1 MLRILIADDH
11 PLIRKGLTQILADS
25 VYVGRVDEASS
36 GAETMEH
43 LRNAAFD
50 LVILDISMPGKD
62 GLDVL
67 KDIKT
72 LYPKLP
78 VIMLSIQQERQYAV
92 RAFKAGAS
100 ACLSKAG
107 APEELLEAI
116 KQVAA
121 GHSYISKAV
130 GEALL
135 EDVTGSQEGLP
146 HRHLSDREY
155 QVFLLLAS
163 GKTLTEISEQ
173 LSLSVKTVST
183 YRARLLEKMG
193 MQNNSQL
200 THYAFQY
207 RLIQ

>member
-1 MLRILIADDH
+1 VLRILIADDH

-36 GAETMEH
+36 GAEAMEH
-43 LRNAAFD
+43 LRNAVFD
-50 LVILDISMPGKD
+50 IVILDISMPGKD

-107 APEELLEAI
+107 SPEELLEAI
-116 KQVAA
+116 RQVAA
-121 GHSYISKAV
+121 GHAYISKAV

-135 EDVTGSQEGLP
+135 EDVTGAQEGLP

-163 GKTLTEISEQ
+163 GKTLTEVSEQ

>member
-11 PLIRKGLTQILADS
+11 PLIRKGLTQILSDS

-36 GAETMEH
+36 GAEAMER
-43 LRNAAFD
+43 LRNAVFD

-100 ACLSKAG
+100 ACLNKAG
-107 APEELLEAI
+107 SPEELLEAI
-116 KQVAA
+116 RQVAA

-135 EDVTGSQEGLP
+135 EDVTGTQEGLP

-173 LSLSVKTVST
+173 LALSVKTVST

-207 RLIQ
+207 NLIQ